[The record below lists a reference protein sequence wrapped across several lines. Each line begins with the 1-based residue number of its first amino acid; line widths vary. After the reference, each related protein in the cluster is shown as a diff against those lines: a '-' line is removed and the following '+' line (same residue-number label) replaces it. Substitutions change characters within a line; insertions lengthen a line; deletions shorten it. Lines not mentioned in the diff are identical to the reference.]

1 MKKRYYVLI
10 FSIFLMILTF
20 SFSASIA
27 YALPY
32 ETETSG
38 PNGELVP
45 TQQVY
50 EPSRKIVIPYNMP
63 VNEDESSTFNAPEDM
78 FYDEETN
85 SIFIADTGNK
95 RVVRLNYDGTDADFI
110 YYGKEDEALIDPRGV
125 SCNDD
130 YLVVADRQL
139 EKVIVYDKET
149 LTYVDEITRPDSTLI
164 GATSTFVPT
173 KVCVDNRGNLYIVSE
188 GNTKGV
194 MQLNLE
200 GEFAGYIGA
209 NETPSSFLSW
219 IQDLF
224 GINNDDGLLAQGQ
237 SVSNIALDSNGLV
250 YTVTNQSATA
260 AVKKLNTTGVSI
272 MSPSMN
278 FAETT
283 QVCIDSSGNIYSV
296 QNDGYITI
304 FDSYGSLL
312 FRFGGVNNEEVLG
325 ALKNP
330 IAVNVTSN
338 HELLVL
344 DREQNMVILY
354 TPTHFANLVFDA
366 VDYYKDGLYLEGEDA
381 WLEVLKYNNKFILAY
396 KALAR
401 ANMKKGNYDLALEQF
416 KLAED
421 KQGYS
426 EAYWQIRDT
435 WLRSNLIWIIVPI
448 LVLCIGIYV
457 VKLVDR
463 KKPMVFASIKSGF
476 NRANQTHAL
485 GDFTYVFRYM
495 RRPRDATYEMKY
507 KGKTS
512 VIGATIL
519 YLFFVVIQIL
529 QVYLKGYLFNNTN
542 VYDSNALE
550 IILLSTLPLILLVIC
565 NYFVS
570 NVTDGEGKFKQVY
583 IGMIY
588 SLSPYLVL
596 SIPIFLISNVLTYNE
611 QVIYDV
617 LIWFTY
623 IWSGINI
630 FLTIMEL
637 HDFTFWKAVKN
648 ILLTIVC
655 FILVIAFAFI
665 LYMLAYQLVGYIISV
680 CQELAL

>member
-149 LTYVDEITRPDSTLI
+149 LAYVDEITRPDSTLI

-250 YTVTNQSATA
+250 YTVTNQSVTA

-325 ALKNP
+325 
-330 IAVNVTSN
+330 
-338 HELLVL
+338 
-344 DREQNMVILY
+344 
-354 TPTHFANLVFDA
+354 
-366 VDYYKDGLYLEGEDA
+366 
-381 WLEVLKYNNKFILAY
+381 
-396 KALAR
+396 
-401 ANMKKGNYDLALEQF
+401 
-416 KLAED
+416 
-421 KQGYS
+421 
-426 EAYWQIRDT
+426 
-435 WLRSNLIWIIVPI
+435 
-448 LVLCIGIYV
+448 
-457 VKLVDR
+457 
-463 KKPMVFASIKSGF
+463 
-476 NRANQTHAL
+476 
-485 GDFTYVFRYM
+485 FR
-495 RRPRDATYEMKY
+495 P
-507 KGKTS
+507 
-512 VIGATIL
+512 
-519 YLFFVVIQIL
+519 
-529 QVYLKGYLFNNTN
+529 
-542 VYDSNALE
+542 
-550 IILLSTLPLILLVIC
+550 
-565 NYFVS
+565 
-570 NVTDGEGKFKQVY
+570 
-583 IGMIY
+583 
-588 SLSPYLVL
+588 
-596 SIPIFLISNVLTYNE
+596 
-611 QVIYDV
+611 
-617 LIWFTY
+617 
-623 IWSGINI
+623 
-630 FLTIMEL
+630 
-637 HDFTFWKAVKN
+637 
-648 ILLTIVC
+648 
-655 FILVIAFAFI
+655 
-665 LYMLAYQLVGYIISV
+665 
-680 CQELAL
+680 